1 MYHTW
6 QFICNSGKNYI
17 YIYITNIIPTL
28 YTYII
33 LYILYMYIHTIYIK
47 KQSKVKRQSNTSNK
61 EIIPNGIRKMEL
73 GISLHD

>member
-1 MYHTW
+1 
-6 QFICNSGKNYI
+6 
-17 YIYITNIIPTL
+17 
-28 YTYII
+28 
-33 LYILYMYIHTIYIK
+33 MYIHTIYIK